1 MSRLEE
7 TAYYSDEADASSD
20 YEESFFGDEYEDEA
34 SDSDIEETEDYEEI
48 NDLPLVAEWLTRLPC
63 LAV

>member
-20 YEESFFGDEYEDEA
+20 YEESFFDEYEDEA
-34 SDSDIEETEDYEEI
+34 SDSSEDEALEGLEDYEEI
-48 NDLPLVAEWLTRLPC
+48 NDLPLVAE
-63 LAV
+63 

>member
-34 SDSDIEETEDYEEI
+34 SDIEETEDYD
-48 NDLPLVAEWLTRLPC
+48 DLPLVAE
-63 LAV
+63 

>member
-7 TAYYSDEADASSD
+7 TAYYSDDADASSD

-34 SDSDIEETEDYEEI
+34 SDSDIEETEDYDEI
-48 NDLPLVAEWLTRLPC
+48 NDLPLVAE
-63 LAV
+63 

>member
-34 SDSDIEETEDYEEI
+34 LSEDIEETEDYD
-48 NDLPLVAEWLTRLPC
+48 DLPLVAEWLTRS
-63 LAV
+63 AVSCCVK

>member
-20 YEESFFGDEYEDEA
+20 YEVSFFVDEYEDEA
-34 SDSDIEETEDYEEI
+34 SDSDIEETEDYD
-48 NDLPLVAEWLTRLPC
+48 DLPLVAE
-63 LAV
+63 

>member
-20 YEESFFGDEYEDEA
+20 YEESFFDEYEDEA
-34 SDSDIEETEDYEEI
+34 SDISEEEDVEDLEDYEEI
-48 NDLPLVAEWLTRLPC
+48 NDLPLVAE
-63 LAV
+63 

>member
-34 SDSDIEETEDYEEI
+34 SDNDIEETEDYD
-48 NDLPLVAEWLTRLPC
+48 DLPLVAE
-63 LAV
+63 

>member
-20 YEESFFGDEYEDEA
+20 YEESFFDEYEDEA
-34 SDSDIEETEDYEEI
+34 SDSSEDEALEGVEDYEEL
-48 NDLPLVAEWLTRLPC
+48 NDLPLVAE
-63 LAV
+63 